1 MDPSVIFIAILV
13 AIWFSFFWSSD
24 RRAFQDLLT
33 RWTSVEGGEVNEVK
47 TVSNESLEIW
57 RSFINLLALLGEL
70 YALFQFSLSIA
81 FPLPLQKPLLLQWH
95 VSFPLLASIIVRF
108 MSWKY
113 PKLSYEQIQVLA
125 VILNCCA
132 ILNRVDVPKHLI
144 SVNFMTRTFIGAF
157 SACPGLLL
165 RMNLL
170 SAPLAFALEWH
181 LDRSGGHDKV
191 DLVHALANETMS
203 IALMSVLIL
212 HLSAVLQNQEMATK
226 KLQKEI
232 GGKEKIVKET
242 DSLLGATRRLLSVT
256 CDCLVQLSHDWK
268 LKEAD
273 RSVKDMLKLSSK
285 NSPASLHFAQFIAPE
300 DHDRFSTFIRTSDSD
315 APSSLH
321 LKLQDTKGSSFH
333 VQLFHVEIPKWL
345 SDGQANDAPKEHLL
359 GLIRQELKE
368 PSAAE
373 EDPSSL
379 FGAFSSIPEGKPW
392 HEGSSSTSSRQS
404 SRQTWKKDE
413 KRKAVESGHR
423 GWPKLDT
430 VKLVLDMNTAE
441 HGYSIRSIQ
450 VDLLESCPE
459 VSLLKFVKRK
469 YRAVV
474 EDWMQEHMNCWFMQT
489 PCDERCLGCKLAVEG
504 IGGILVREM
513 KVIDIHQVQLAQE
526 VPQDVDKLDYTLL
539 MSVEMKNFLTTP

>member
-1 MDPSVIFIAILV
+1 
-13 AIWFSFFWSSD
+13 
-24 RRAFQDLLT
+24 
-33 RWTSVEGGEVNEVK
+33 
-47 TVSNESLEIW
+47 
-57 RSFINLLALLGEL
+57 
-70 YALFQFSLSIA
+70 
-81 FPLPLQKPLLLQWH
+81 
-95 VSFPLLASIIVRF
+95 
-108 MSWKY
+108 
-113 PKLSYEQIQVLA
+113 
-125 VILNCCA
+125 
-132 ILNRVDVPKHLI
+132 
-144 SVNFMTRTFIGAF
+144 MTRTFIGAF

-273 RSVKDMLKLSSK
+273 RSDMLKLSSK

-333 VQLFHVEIPKWL
+333 VQLFHVEIPNWL

-392 HEGSSSTSSRQS
+392 HEGSSSTSSRPVKSKVVVVVVAVAVAVAVAEPSSPPLAPLTRQS

-413 KRKAVESGHR
+413 KRKAVESGHK

-539 MSVEMKNFLTTP
+539 MTVEMKNFLTTR